1 MAVGR
6 VNPRSLR
13 PRRRSGWSPRWVN
26 GTDHYDRMLR
36 SSYNWSVNKSRPS
49 QQKRQR
55 ERQRQERR
63 TEKQARRQE
72 VAAQKANQPAPSAG
86 FDPDLE
92 GIKPG
97 PQPLQDWQKADEEK
111 VDAE

>member
-1 MAVGR
+1 
-6 VNPRSLR
+6 
-13 PRRRSGWSPRWVN
+13 
-26 GTDHYDRMLR
+26 
-36 SSYNWSVNKSRPS
+36 VNKSRPS

-72 VAAQKANQPAPSAG
+72 AAAQKANQPARTDG
-86 FDPDLE
+86 YDPDLE

-97 PQPLQDWQKADEEK
+97 PQPLEDWQKAD
-111 VDAE
+111 AE